1 MKGNNV
7 TIREKALLKEL
18 GFTPYAAFKMFC
30 FAFVFTA
37 LALSLFVYLSRDAAQ
52 SAKTECAEKVSKAFE
67 NIEAVYTADSTKES
81 GYDFLLGRKY
91 INYPDSRYTGLADV
105 SFKNTEFF
113 KVKGQKKKAGVS
125 SYLIRFVRA
134 D

>member
-1 MKGNNV
+1 MKGNKV

-18 GFTPYAAFKMFC
+18 GFTPYAAFKLFF

-37 LALSLFVYLSRDAAQ
+37 LALSLFVYLSREASQAA
-52 SAKTECAEKVSKAFE
+52 KIECVEKVSKAFE
-67 NIEAVYTADSTKES
+67 NIESVYIGDNTKDG
-81 GYDFLLGRKY
+81 GYDFLIGRKY

-105 SFKNTEFF
+105 SFKNTEFV
-113 KVKGQKKKAGVS
+113 KVKGQKKKAGAS